1 MLIYKRSL
9 LDVQIMSTKKQLMLV
24 IAKMVSFASEAFHNL
39 LSALKDMECTDMY
52 SGLWQKNA

>member
-1 MLIYKRSL
+1 
-9 LDVQIMSTKKQLMLV
+9 MSTKKQLMLV